1 MTLEKFD
8 KYIYNLT
15 TFFVVL
21 FVSTFISGFALSFVG
36 SLSCFDITVI
46 SLGITLVI
54 GSVMFGMAIAVREN
68 MLFKRL
74 SYDRRNLLPD
84 IELKYGDFED
94 GQTWTIV
101 RRHKRWGKYDKNGKD
116 DSNLINREGKYLL
129 DEWCDYI
136 MSVDVNNGEG
146 PGRLYVLV
154 YDNGNKNLVYCHGYN
169 RNHADIVFDELVKDF
184 GNLSYEY
191 IKVIF
196 TDGSVNYV
204 KLNGGEIMFSEN
216 LPGGF
221 GNVKK

>member
-1 MTLEKFD
+1 MTLENFD

-15 TFFVVL
+15 TFCGILVL
-21 FVSTFISGFALSFVG
+21 STLGSSFALSFVA
-36 SLSCFDITVI
+36 SLTWFDIAVI
-46 SLGITLVI
+46 SLAITLVI
-54 GSVMFGMAIAVREN
+54 GSMLFGIAIGIREN

-74 SYDRRNLLPD
+74 SHDRRNLLPD

-101 RRHKRWGKYDKNGKD
+101 RRHKRWGKYDKKGKD
-116 DSNLINREGKYLL
+116 DANLINREGKYLL

-136 MSVDVNNGEG
+136 MSVDVKNGEG

-169 RNHADIVFDELVKDF
+169 RKYADIVFDELVKDF

-221 GNVKK
+221 GVVKK

>member
-21 FVSTFISGFALSFVG
+21 FVSTFISGFVLFFVG

-54 GSVMFGMAIAVREN
+54 GNVMFGIASAVREN
-68 MLFKRL
+68 MLLKRL

-101 RRHKRWGKYDKNGKD
+101 RRHKQWGKYDKKGKD

-136 MSVDVNNGEG
+136 MSVDVNNDEG

-154 YDNGNKNLVYCHGYN
+154 YNNGNKNLVYCHGYN
-169 RNHADIVFDELVKDF
+169 RKHADIVFDELVKDF

-191 IKVIF
+191 IKVMF

>member
-36 SLSCFDITVI
+36 SLSWFDITII

-54 GSVMFGMAIAVREN
+54 GNVMFGIASAVREN
-68 MLFKRL
+68 MLLKRL

-101 RRHKRWGKYDKNGKD
+101 RRHKQWGKYDKKGKD

-154 YDNGNKNLVYCHGYN
+154 YNNGNKNLVYCHGYN

>member
-1 MTLEKFD
+1 MTLENFD
-8 KYIYNLT
+8 KYIYNLA
-15 TFFVVL
+15 TFCWLIVL
-21 FVSTFISGFALSFVG
+21 STLGSSFALSFVK
-36 SLSCFDITVI
+36 SLTWFDITII
-46 SLGITLVI
+46 SLGITLII
-54 GSVMFGMAIAVREN
+54 GSMMFGIAIGIREN

-74 SYDRRNLLPD
+74 SHDRRNLLPD

-101 RRHKRWGKYDKNGKD
+101 RRHKRWGKYDKKGKD
-116 DSNLINREGKYLL
+116 DVNLINREGKYLL

-136 MSVDVNNGEG
+136 SSVDVHNGEG

-169 RNHADIVFDELVKDF
+169 RKHADIVFDELVKDF

-221 GNVKK
+221 GVVKK

>member
-1 MTLEKFD
+1 MTLENFD

-21 FVSTFISGFALSFVG
+21 FITTFISAFALSFVG
-36 SLSCFDITVI
+36 ELSWFDITII
-46 SLGITLVI
+46 SLGINLVI
-54 GSVMFGMAIAVREN
+54 GSVMFGIAITIREN
-68 MLFKRL
+68 MLFRRL
-74 SYDRRNLLPD
+74 SYDRRNLLPE

-94 GQTWTIV
+94 DQTWTIV
-101 RRHKRWGKYDKNGKD
+101 RRHKQWGKYDKKGKD

-136 MSVDVNNGEG
+136 MSVDVKNGEE
-146 PGRLYVLV
+146 PGRIYVLT
-154 YDNGNKNLVYCHGYN
+154 YENGNKNLVYCHGYN
-169 RNHADIVFDELVKDF
+169 RKHADIVFDELVKDF